1 MHACITMGYND
12 LYCAKYYYLVPKK
25 VTCYIELYFVCLFG
39 VFRLENFYGDV
50 TNYGEGLQ
58 ILTYARHSWP

>member
-25 VTCYIELYFVCLFG
+25 VTLNYFLFVCLGFF
-39 VFRLENFYGDV
+39 VQLEHFYGDV